1 MGFPDHRTLNVVL
14 TTLLVAGVG
23 IVVYRA
29 WPIILVFVLA
39 IFFAYLINPVVKF
52 LQRHSL
58 IFSELQ
64 GSGGGGGVSGVF
76 NCDCSSGLWTCAGS
90 CEKDSQTG
98 R

>member
-23 IVVYRA
+23 VVVYRA

-52 LQRHSL
+52 LERHSL
-58 IFSELQ
+58 FFRNLRGPAVVEVYLA
-64 GSGGGGGVSGVF
+64 F
-76 NCDCSSGLWTCAGS
+76 
-90 CEKDSQTG
+90 
-98 R
+98 